1 MVKQKTYTVMIVING
16 WVMVLMVK
24 YNPTV
29 ASKGLCRN
37 HNGIHFMI
45 DVATAKLLLIYFVM
59 LYMVI

>member
-1 MVKQKTYTVMIVING
+1 MIVING